1 MDLASITFI
10 SMCQRWHCVTSIK
23 IMLKKYCYLEFNYK
37 IQMGGYTHT
46 HIIQN
51 YLPSI
56 DA

>member
-10 SMCQRWHCVTSIK
+10 SMCQSWHCVTSILNYVKK
-23 IMLKKYCYLEFNYK
+23 ILLPGIQLQK
-37 IQMGGYTHT
+37 QMGCFTHT